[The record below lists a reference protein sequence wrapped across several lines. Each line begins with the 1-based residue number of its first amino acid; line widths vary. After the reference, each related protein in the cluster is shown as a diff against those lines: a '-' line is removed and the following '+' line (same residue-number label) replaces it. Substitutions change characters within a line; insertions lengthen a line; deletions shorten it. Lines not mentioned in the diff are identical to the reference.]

1 MVYLNSKWKG
11 VRTDM
16 AVENIGMRA
25 MNKKTLDYVS
35 NQRERT
41 QEAYY
46 LIDDLNKAMGTDEQT
61 TIDKETL
68 QTLLVYFADAFSNES
83 DYLEWCSEVEVEYA
97 SEADRES
104 MLTEEVE
111 YLKKENK
118 QYVERLRDMVE
129 DRNNATKEYIS
140 LTRENANLL
149 KLKEELEEK
158 NMPQEVGSFTRFPDI
173 IMMDGGRGQV
183 NICLQVLEELGLDIP
198 VCGMVKDDNHRTRGL
213 YYNNVEIPID
223 RHSEGFKLVT
233 RIQDEAHRF
242 AIEYHRSLRSKA
254 QVHSV
259 LDDIE
264 GIGPARRK
272 ALMRRFKSLEA
283 VRDATLEELE
293 STEGMNKRAAESV
306 YAYFREKDRAPEITE

>member
-158 NMPQEVGSFTRFPDI
+158 NKK
-173 IMMDGGRGQV
+173 
-183 NICLQVLEELGLDIP
+183 LEELQSLLDN
-198 VCGMVKDDNHRTRGL
+198 KEKQLNDERNR
-213 YYNNVEIPID
+213 
-223 RHSEGFKLVT
+223 
-233 RIQDEAHRF
+233 QDELFKMMEKLAVKNE
-242 AIEYHRSLRSKA
+242 ATLSLIEENAKTLSFNKKLKDSKGK
-254 QVHSV
+254 QSPNY
-259 LDDIE
+259 IE
-264 GIGPARRK
+264 GIDNTQLVQDYINAGYNLRAISDEYSEK
-272 ALMRRFKSLEA
+272 YGITYGALRLRLINA
-283 VRDATLEELE
+283 GVW
-293 STEGMNKRAAESV
+293 RAKV
-306 YAYFREKDRAPEITE
+306 

>member
-16 AVENIGMRA
+16 AVENISMRA

-83 DYLEWCSEVEVEYA
+83 DYLELCSEVEVEYA

-158 NMPQEVGSFTRFPDI
+158 NKK
-173 IMMDGGRGQV
+173 
-183 NICLQVLEELGLDIP
+183 LEELQSLLDN
-198 VCGMVKDDNHRTRGL
+198 KEKQLNDERNR
-213 YYNNVEIPID
+213 
-223 RHSEGFKLVT
+223 
-233 RIQDEAHRF
+233 QDELFKMMEKLAVKNE
-242 AIEYHRSLRSKA
+242 ATLSLTEENAKTLSFNKKLKDSKGK
-254 QVHSV
+254 QSPNY
-259 LDDIE
+259 IE
-264 GIGPARRK
+264 GIDNTQLVQDYINAGYKLRAISDEYSEK
-272 ALMRRFKSLEA
+272 YVITYGALRLRLINAGVWRTK
-283 VRDATLEELE
+283 V
-293 STEGMNKRAAESV
+293 
-306 YAYFREKDRAPEITE
+306 

>member
-1 MVYLNSKWKG
+1 
-11 VRTDM
+11 M
-16 AVENIGMRA
+16 AVENISMRA

-68 QTLLVYFADAFSNES
+68 QTLLVYLADAFSNES

-140 LTRENANLL
+140 LTRENANVL

-158 NMPQEVGSFTRFPDI
+158 NKK
-173 IMMDGGRGQV
+173 
-183 NICLQVLEELGLDIP
+183 LEELQSLLDN
-198 VCGMVKDDNHRTRGL
+198 KEKQLNDERNR
-213 YYNNVEIPID
+213 
-223 RHSEGFKLVT
+223 
-233 RIQDEAHRF
+233 QDELFKMMEKLAVKNE
-242 AIEYHRSLRSKA
+242 ATLSLIEENAKTLSFNKKLKDSKGK
-254 QVHSV
+254 QSPNY
-259 LDDIE
+259 IE
-264 GIGPARRK
+264 GIDNTQLVQDYINAGYNLRAISEEYFEKYGITYGALRLRLINAGVWK
-272 ALMRRFKSLEA
+272 AKS
-283 VRDATLEELE
+283 
-293 STEGMNKRAAESV
+293 
-306 YAYFREKDRAPEITE
+306 